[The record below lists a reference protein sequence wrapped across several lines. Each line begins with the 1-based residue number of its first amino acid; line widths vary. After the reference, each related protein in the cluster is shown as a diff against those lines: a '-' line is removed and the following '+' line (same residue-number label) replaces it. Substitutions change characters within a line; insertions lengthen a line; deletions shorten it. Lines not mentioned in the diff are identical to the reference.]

1 MKLVNHLLLR
11 LSATFIVI
19 LFLWSVVYFFLQME
33 EIYDDGVESDDLME
47 NMFYMLIILWVA
59 LSLAFVF
66 LAKRIIFKS
75 SKPFRKLLLELNK
88 FQLGKSEMIKFE
100 STTIDEYKELNE
112 VTENFL
118 RENVQTFVN
127 QKNFIE
133 NMSHELQTPL
143 AIALN
148 KLELLLNDTTLS
160 RTQMEEINTTLQILN
175 RMKKINSGLLLL
187 AKIKNKQFEDN
198 EINLNTVFEETIHNF
213 EHLVEYKEIKLHII
227 KNALLTVR
235 MNADLAYVM
244 AANLL
249 KNAITYNVKGGEIR
263 ITFNPGSVSIA
274 NDGEAP
280 ENNSRNIFERYFSSS
295 SGSQS
300 FGLGLSIVKSI
311 ADRYHFGISYQYDN
325 KHIIVL
331 TVK

>member
-1 MKLVNHLLLR
+1 
-11 LSATFIVI
+11 
-19 LFLWSVVYFFLQME
+19 ME
-33 EIYDDGVESDDLME
+33 EIYDGIESDDLIE
-47 NMFYMLIILWVA
+47 NMLYMLVILWVA

-75 SKPFRKLLLELNK
+75 SKPFRKLLLELSK

-100 STTIDEYKELNE
+100 STAIDEYKKLNE
-112 VTENFL
+112 VTEKFL
-118 RENVQTFVN
+118 RENMQTFVN

-213 EHLVEYKEIKLHII
+213 EHLVEYKEIKLHIK

-235 MNADLAYVM
+235 MNVDLAYVM
-244 AANLL
+244 ATNLL
-249 KNAITYNVKGGEIR
+249 KNAISYNVKGGEIHL
-263 ITFNPGSVSIA
+263 IFNPGSVSII

-280 ENNSRNIFERYFSSS
+280 QNNSQNIFERYFSSS
-295 SGSQS
+295 SSGNQS

-311 ADRYHFGISYQYDN
+311 ADRYHFKISYHYDN
-325 KHIIVL
+325 KHMIIL
-331 TVK
+331 MVK